1 MRFGVVLLLSF
12 VVSSAWADKAGL
24 YAGLGVLRG
33 GYADSIVRID
43 DAFEDETSNGW
54 RAEVGYI
61 WDIGKPGGFH
71 MGVSGAY
78 DDFGKLKGRT
88 NPFFNIPAMDLEI
101 EGRAF
106 SVYFVGEQQLARW
119 CHFVFKVG
127 PTVVSTDLESSIVTS
142 SRSSSDGQTDTGV
155 GAVIAFTFFPMEQL
169 AIELASQGHVYVYE
183 SDRTNTNSSY
193 YYDNTDYDGAG
204 FGNLALSLQYRF

>member
-12 VVSSAWADKAGL
+12 VVSSASADKAGL
-24 YAGLGVLRG
+24 YAGLGLLRG
-33 GYADSIVRID
+33 GYADSVSRVN
-43 DAFEDETSNGW
+43 DAFEGEAANGW

-71 MGVSGAY
+71 LGLSGAY
-78 DDFGKLKGRT
+78 DNFGKLKGQT
-88 NPFFNIPAMDLEI
+88 NPYFSIPAQDLEL
-101 EGRAF
+101 EGQAF

-127 PTVVSTDLESSIVTS
+127 PTIVSSDLESSAVS
-142 SRSSSDGQTDTGV
+142 SPFSSSDSETDAGV
-155 GAVIAFTFFPMEQL
+155 GAVIAFTFFPIEQL
-169 AIELASQGHVYVYE
+169 AIELANQGHVYIYE
-183 SDRTNTNSSY
+183 SDRTNTYN

-204 FGNLALSLQYRF
+204 FGNLSLSLQYRF